1 MKPNRSL
8 KPLLIALVCLSLA
21 CAFLS
26 LPVERPSASPIPAS
40 PTALPPGETVP
51 AVPTGTNPP
60 PSATAT
66 EAAAA
71 LPTATLFAEEQLHTV
86 IDESGTIQAKLPSL
100 WSDLRT
106 LPWTDAK
113 GATLGVTFMASTDVE
128 AFLAF
133 QAEGVAIS
141 VSSRLPVGYIQ
152 VLEQEY
158 ELYIPRCEDTYK
170 TRWELDD
177 NPLYRGEY
185 VVFGECEG
193 RRDAWLSLFSL
204 VNRQDAG
211 QYIVRIVG
219 YDMIPTYGDSF
230 RDMILDF
237 KVFPENLP

>member
-8 KPLLIALVCLSLA
+8 NPLLIALVCLSLA

-26 LPVERPSASPIPAS
+26 APVERPQASPIPAS

-51 AVPTGTNPP
+51 AGPTGTNPP

-66 EAAAA
+66 EAPAA

-86 IDESGTIQAKLPSL
+86 TDESGAIQANLPIL
-100 WSDLRT
+100 WDDLRT

-113 GATLGVTFMASTDVE
+113 GETLGVTFMASTDVD

-133 QAEGVAIS
+133 RAEGVAIS

-152 VLEQEY
+152 LLEQEY
-158 ELYIPRCEDTYK
+158 ELYIAHCEDTYK

-177 NPLYRGEY
+177 HPVYRGEY
-185 VVFGECEG
+185 VVFNKCEG
-193 RRDAWLSLFSL
+193 QRDTWLSLLSL
-204 VNRQDAG
+204 VNKQDAG
-211 QYIVRIVG
+211 QYIVRVVG
-219 YDMIPTYGDSF
+219 YDMIPLYGGSF